1 MDDNA
6 PMDSPTSGEMSRP
19 KRRKVETERMR
30 EARETEQLEQAAI
43 EEQRSSELAVA
54 APEEQEDDAE
64 PDVEGGQVVGG
75 QVEGGAVGAVAA
87 ATEAQANDQEKAPND
102 ANNANDANNNNN
114 DKVDEDNKDDKD
126 DDAPYQPPPSN
137 KEDRPA
143 GDDGAIAALYE
154 DEYHSDKPMK
164 HVLQGTFLKDLIP
177 MMIGFGDDESPA
189 LSTVEFVE
197 DALVSYSVDILRSA
211 LDLSKQRGRIRSTG
225 RPTGPPTAEDI
236 VTVVRKDPRKVA
248 RVEELLI
255 MQQEIKVAHDTIE
268 RQEDLETLAIEHEGS

>member
-6 PMDSPTSGEMSRP
+6 PLDSPTSGGMSRP

-43 EEQRSSELAVA
+43 EERRSSELAVA
-54 APEEQEDDAE
+54 APEEQEDHAE

-75 QVEGGAVGAVAA
+75 GVGAAA
-87 ATEAQANDQEKAPND
+87 EPQANDQEKAPND
-102 ANNANDANNNNN
+102 ANNANDENNNN
-114 DKVDEDNKDDKD
+114 DKDVTDDKD

-137 KEDRPA
+137 KEGRSA

-268 RQEDLETLAIEHEGS
+268 RQEDLETLAIEHEES